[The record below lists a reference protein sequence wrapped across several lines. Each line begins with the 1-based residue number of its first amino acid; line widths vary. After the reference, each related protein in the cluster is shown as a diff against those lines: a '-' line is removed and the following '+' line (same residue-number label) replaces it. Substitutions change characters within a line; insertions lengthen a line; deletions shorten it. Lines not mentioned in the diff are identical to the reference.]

1 MVSVDSGN
9 SFILYLHCY
18 YYLVQT
24 LHTQPA
30 LRDTNIK
37 QTEKLSSDSDEILVA
52 GESSE
57 TRERG
62 GHSDNYRECE
72 EEKKVS
78 EVSSIN
84 SAAAIHS
91 RIDCTEIRNI
101 NIIGKCFFY
110 FSSIH

>member
-1 MVSVDSGN
+1 MTLG
-9 SFILYLHCY
+9 IALYCIYIVTIIWCKHF
-18 YYLVQT
+18 T
-24 LHTQPA
+24 HNPA
-30 LRDTNIK
+30 LRDTNMK
-37 QTEKLSSDSDEILVA
+37 QTEKLSSDSDEILA